1 MAASEIG
8 GKGLEF
14 EKNLYV
20 KPQNDLK
27 FSCDVW
33 LEFDQNF
40 EFCLTYLTD
49 STVLKNWIILIIR

>member
-49 STVLKNWIILIIR
+49 STVLKN